1 MKVFKFGGAS
11 VKDAAAVKNVSA
23 ILARF
28 PNQKLVVVV
37 SAMGK
42 TTNKLEEL
50 IEALYAQDHRI
61 YAGILDDIK
70 AYHYEIAAGLF
81 AEKHFH
87 IYKELEDIF
96 EHLSQLFFK
105 PLADNRS
112 FQYDQIIAFGELIS
126 SKMLAAF
133 LKDQGYSAT
142 WLDAKSIIR
151 TDNQYQEAQ
160 VDWTKTKELC
170 VQKILP
176 LLQSTAIAIT
186 QGFIGHT
193 SEGFT
198 TTLGREG
205 SDYSAGIL
213 AYCCEA
219 ESVTIWKDV
228 PGMLNADPKY
238 FEKTQLL
245 SQISFKEAIELSYY
259 GASVIHPKTVQPL
272 QQKNI
277 PLYVRSFVDPEAPGT
292 TISANAE
299 RDAQIPSYIVKF
311 NQVLVTFSTKD
322 FSFIAEKQLSEIFA
336 ALAKMQAHI
345 NVMQNSA
352 LNFSVLLDRKKIDV
366 DQLQKLLGDTY
377 HMRYNE
383 NLELVT
389 IRHYNEAILAEMC
402 RNKTSLVSQ
411 QTRTTARLVL
421 QPKQDGLI

>member
-61 YAGILDDIK
+61 YAGLLDDIK

-133 LKDQGYSAT
+133 LKDQGYSAA

-160 VDWTKTKELC
+160 VDWSKTKELC
-170 VQKILP
+170 AQKVLP
-176 LLQSTAIAIT
+176 LLQNTAIAIT

-277 PLYVRSFVDPEAPGT
+277 PLYVRSFLDPEAPGT

-336 ALAKMQAHI
+336 ALAKIQAHI

-352 LNFSVLLDRKKIDV
+352 LNFSVLLDRKKVDV
-366 DQLQKLLGDTY
+366 TQLQQLLGDTY

-402 RNKTSLVSQ
+402 SNKISLVSQ

-421 QPKQDGLI
+421 QPKQG